1 MMPINEN
8 ILATS
13 SASTH
18 YILNEI
24 GIRLYFQFEIWLVT
38 LPIVIYIYIQ
48 MIISL
53 FFTLDIIDIVKEYL
67 QKFIIPNTQ

>member
-24 GIRLYFQFEIWLVT
+24 GIRLYFQFKIL
-38 LPIVIYIYIQ
+38 LYSYIYIQ